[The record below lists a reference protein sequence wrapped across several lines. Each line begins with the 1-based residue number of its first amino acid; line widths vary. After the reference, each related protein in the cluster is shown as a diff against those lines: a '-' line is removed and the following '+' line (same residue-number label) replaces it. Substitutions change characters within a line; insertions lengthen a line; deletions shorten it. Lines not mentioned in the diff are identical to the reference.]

1 MSNYCNLITWL
12 TNYKTFKQIDCDNC
26 LFSLYQI
33 YDTCYWDDP
42 DDIPLNY
49 KNILKR
55 IEKFLKIKIFK
66 NDSWCKTSDLLQER
80 YFEYFNTVLKKKYFK
95 KNTLYIISNIVEED
109 DTSSN
114 NHIYEIPTE
123 FKTKEDKK
131 IFIDCVHEL
140 MALKHFKVVDRTDN
154 DLKLKY
160 VKQLFKN
167 MKPKHL
173 HIKSRKNDSGNG
185 IVFKIKLTDD
195 EILEL
200 TGKRSKNRLGA
211 YLKAQFA
218 PLTDDM
224 HNRYGIDQNNGIIS
238 INCLEIRIKFISA
251 KSSDR
256 TIHVSKS

>member
-12 TNYKTFKQIDCDNC
+12 TNYKTFKQIDCDDC

-33 YDTCYWDDP
+33 YDMCYWDDP

-95 KNTLYIISNIVEED
+95 KNTLYIISNIVDED

-123 FKTKEDKK
+123 FKTKDDKK

-140 MALKHFKVVDRTDN
+140 TGLKSKCIKRI
-154 DLKLKY
+154 LKAI
-160 VKQLFKN
+160 
-167 MKPKHL
+167 KPNRL
-173 HIKSRKNDSGNG
+173 HIECGND
-185 IVFKIKLTDD
+185 
-195 EILEL
+195 
-200 TGKRSKNRLGA
+200 R
-211 YLKAQFA
+211 
-218 PLTDDM
+218 
-224 HNRYGIDQNNGIIS
+224 IIS
-238 INCLEIRIKFISA
+238 INSLEIVI
-251 KSSDR
+251 
-256 TIHVSKS
+256 SKS